1 LLLQIPIAAKAAD
14 NWVEVRSAHFTVS
27 TNASEHEARR
37 IADHFEQIREM
48 FRTTFGSLRVN
59 TAQPIV
65 IVAAK
70 NENTMKLY
78 FPEEWE
84 TKGHVRP
91 AGLYQAGQD
100 KDYVLLRVDQEGE
113 NPYHTLYHEY
123 THALLRL
130 NYDRLPLWLNE
141 GFAEF
146 FGNSTIYDKEIK
158 TGTIDRTHLYILQQ
172 NRLIPIDTL
181 LQVDYGS
188 PYYNESDRASVF
200 YAESWAL
207 VHYLM
212 MDPEARKAG
221 LMKKFLDS
229 YGKSNDQVAAANETF
244 GDLKK
249 FAQRIEGYA
258 RQSSFM
264 VGVIK
269 MAQTSNEKQL
279 PSRAMTPAE
288 VLAERGDFFAHR
300 DKLDMAKPLL
310 EEALKEE
317 PHLAFAHEAMGFY
330 HYRTQKTVET
340 DHEMQ
345 EAIRLGS
352 TSFEP
357 YYLRG
362 LVLVRDGG
370 AGDEDTR
377 TARES
382 LEKAV
387 QMNPDFAPAYEAL
400 SHAYSHTTDGNNLA
414 VNAAYKAF
422 KLEPGELHY
431 AVNLGYVLVNSDRTK
446 EAHLIAQHVSKQ
458 AATPAE
464 KIMAQSLEQIVAQ
477 REQWDT
483 RAKASNG
490 MTVVTADAA
499 SSGGNASSQG
509 GEVVFQQRV
518 VEVHQTDSEYE
529 GEINSADCT
538 KKPEIVIHG
547 LVDTGPVAFHAADS
561 EKVAW
566 SAAKGVTVPAV
577 TTCKAWKGRQARI
590 WFRPTPG
597 KEYVG
602 EITKVQFF

>member
-1 LLLQIPIAAKAAD
+1 
-14 NWVEVRSAHFTVS
+14 
-27 TNASEHEARR
+27 
-37 IADHFEQIREM
+37 M
-48 FRTTFGSLRVN
+48 FRTSFGNLRVD
-59 TAQPIV
+59 TPQPIV

-70 NENTMKLY
+70 NENTMKVY

-84 TKGHVRP
+84 AKGHVRP

-100 KDYVLLRVDQEGE
+100 KDYVVLRVDQEGD

-130 NYDRLPLWLNE
+130 NFDRLPLWLNE

-146 FGNSTIYDKEIK
+146 FGNSTIYDKEIR

-212 MDPEARKAG
+212 MDPDARKAG

-229 YGKSNDQVAAANETF
+229 YSKSNDQVAAANETF

-258 RQSSFM
+258 RQNSFM
-264 VGVIK
+264 VSVIK
-269 MAQTSNEKQL
+269 MAQVSNEKQL

-288 VLAERGDFFAHR
+288 VLAERGDFFTHR
-300 DKLDMAKPLL
+300 DRAEMAKPLL
-310 EEALKEE
+310 EEALKAE
-317 PHLAFAHEAMGFY
+317 PNLAFAHEAMGFY
-330 HYRTQKTVET
+330 DYRTQKTKEADT
-340 DHEMQ
+340 EMQ

-352 TSFEP
+352 TSFGP
-357 YYLRG
+357 YYVRG
-362 LVLVRDGG
+362 LVLVREGG
-370 AGDEDTR
+370 ASDEDTHV
-377 TARES
+377 ARES

-387 QMNPDFAPAYEAL
+387 QMNPGFAPAYEAL
-400 SHAYSHTTDGNNLA
+400 SHAYPHTTDGNNLA

-431 AVNLGYVLVNSDRTK
+431 AVNLGFVLVNSDRAK
-446 EAHLIAQHVSKQ
+446 EARIVAQRVDKQ

-464 KIMAQSLEQIVAQ
+464 KITAQSLDQIIAQ
-477 REQWDT
+477 REQWDA
-483 RAKASNG
+483 RAKAAN
-490 MTVVTADAA
+490 
-499 SSGGNASSQG
+499 GGNTFTMDATVQGGTASGQS
-509 GEVVFQQRV
+509 GEVVLQRRV
-518 VEVHQTDSEYE
+518 VEVHQADSEYE
-529 GEINSADCT
+529 GEINSADCS
-538 KKPEIVIHG
+538 KKPEIVLHG

-566 SAAKGVTVPAV
+566 SAAKGVSVPAV
-577 TTCKAWKGRQARI
+577 TTCKTWKGRQARI